1 MDNNFYAIKKIRE
14 YAVKIIKDASN
25 KDIRT
30 IYKYNIFR
38 INFVAIGLSTKI

>member
-25 KDIRT
+25 KDIR
-30 IYKYNIFR
+30 ILIKNYIFR